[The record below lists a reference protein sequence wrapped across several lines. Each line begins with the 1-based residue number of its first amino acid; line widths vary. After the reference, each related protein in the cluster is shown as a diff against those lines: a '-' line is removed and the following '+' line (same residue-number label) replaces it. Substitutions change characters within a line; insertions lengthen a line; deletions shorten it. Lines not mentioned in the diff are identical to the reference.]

1 LGGRKGLCRIRIN
14 LWVVVKGNFGRLG
27 SRTKADDQLYFILI
41 LYSYAAHLR
50 SSTYHALPLTSR
62 SKATQIAHPT
72 TEADLEAELNNE
84 EFEAGASNGD
94 VGKGNSFVGKR
105 ESIEESRM
113 ENGQA
118 SAPRTGEG
126 RKDKGK
132 GRGGEDDDFSWD

>member
-1 LGGRKGLCRIRIN
+1 MSHSLDPARVTVKHEEGLT
-14 LWVVVKGNFGRLG
+14 LQ
-27 SRTKADDQLYFILI
+27 AYFVMI

-72 TEADLEAELNNE
+72 TEADLEAELTHE

-94 VGKGNSFVGKR
+94 VGKGNAFVGR
-105 ESIEESRM
+105 HESLEESRM

-118 SAPRTGEG
+118 SGSSALIGSRG
-126 RKDKGK
+126 RDKGK
-132 GRGGEDDDFSWD
+132 GKGKDGDDDDFSWD

>member
-1 LGGRKGLCRIRIN
+1 M
-14 LWVVVKGNFGRLG
+14 V
-27 SRTKADDQLYFILI
+27 

-72 TEADLEAELNNE
+72 TEADLEAELNHE

-94 VGKGNSFVGKR
+94 VGKGNAFVGKR
-105 ESIEESRM
+105 ESLEESRM

-118 SAPRTGEG
+118 SGSGNARRGKA
-126 RKDKGK
+126 KDG
-132 GRGGEDDDFSWD
+132 DDDFSWD

>member
-1 LGGRKGLCRIRIN
+1 M
-14 LWVVVKGNFGRLG
+14 V
-27 SRTKADDQLYFILI
+27 

-72 TEADLEAELNNE
+72 TEADLEAELNHE

-94 VGKGNSFVGKR
+94 VGKGNAFVGKR
-105 ESIEESRM
+105 ESLEESRM

-118 SAPRTGEG
+118 SGSGNG
-126 RKDKGK
+126 RRGKGK
-132 GRGGEDDDFSWD
+132 DGDEDDFSWD

>member
-1 LGGRKGLCRIRIN
+1 MGIDIWLAPQGTTPPRGKKL
-14 LWVVVKGNFGRLG
+14 
-27 SRTKADDQLYFILI
+27 TKQLYFIFI

-72 TEADLEAELNNE
+72 TAADLEAELTHE

-94 VGKGNSFVGKR
+94 VGKGNSLVGKR
-105 ESIEESRM
+105 ESLEESRM

-118 SAPRTGEG
+118 PGSRG
-126 RKDKGK
+126 KDKGK
-132 GRGGEDDDFSWD
+132 ARDAEDDDFSWD

>member
-1 LGGRKGLCRIRIN
+1 
-14 LWVVVKGNFGRLG
+14 
-27 SRTKADDQLYFILI
+27 LI

-72 TEADLEAELNNE
+72 TEADLEAELNSE

-94 VGKGNSFVGKR
+94 VGKGNLFVGKR

-118 SAPRTGEG
+118 PIPRTGEG

-132 GRGGEDDDFSWD
+132 ARDGGDDDFSWD

>member
-1 LGGRKGLCRIRIN
+1 MGIGLR
-14 LWVVVKGNFGRLG
+14 VVVEGSSISSKGRAN
-27 SRTKADDQLYFILI
+27 DQLYFILI

-72 TEADLEAELNNE
+72 TEADLEAELNND
-84 EFEAGASNGD
+84 EFEPGASNGD
-94 VGKGNSFVGKR
+94 VGKGNLFVGKR

-118 SAPRTGEG
+118 SIPRTGEG

-132 GRGGEDDDFSWD
+132 ARDGGDDDFSWD

>member
-1 LGGRKGLCRIRIN
+1 MGINIRMAVEGISSLLHN
-14 LWVVVKGNFGRLG
+14 KL
-27 SRTKADDQLYFILI
+27 KADYQAYFILI

-105 ESIEESRM
+105 ESLEESRM

-118 SAPRTGEG
+118 PVPRAGQGQG

-132 GRGGEDDDFSWD
+132 AREGEDDDFSWD